1 MNNGLIGN
9 LVSQCQASTLM
20 IRKWLAVKLH
30 QLHMSS
36 HFDKAGLQGEWP
48 PGGCRDSIQKCIL
61 MGANLPFGGYAL

>member
-1 MNNGLIGN
+1 
-9 LVSQCQASTLM
+9 M